1 MLKKKK
7 PFNENWKN
15 KMGLFTIVNT
25 DSNKIKVVWDTF
37 IMWCTFY
44 WNNQTNQLVWFYN
57 FFLSKFVALHCSAK
71 GESVTYKSISH
82 EFESSYSFL

>member
-1 MLKKKK
+1 MFIQSRYEFVLYLVVVILKKNVKKKK

-37 IMWCTFY
+37 IM
-44 WNNQTNQLVWFYN
+44 
-57 FFLSKFVALHCSAK
+57 
-71 GESVTYKSISH
+71 
-82 EFESSYSFL
+82 